1 MKNKEK
7 FRAYLDHYNAEITIG
22 FYTADDGS
30 NFHVY
35 RESTADGY
43 EVYIAKYT
51 KDDHVNVIDDLH
63 YYNHDLTEVIV
74 EKVKDGEKIHV
85 DEDIWNDLCMEEVF
99 WELYDNEHEDWNSM
113 SESDLNG
120 KSIVVT
126 GVFENHSRVE
136 LKKIIE
142 SHGGKPSSSVS
153 KNTAFILSGSKMGPN
168 KKVKAEEL
176 NIRIFSEEEFIK
188 KYGG

>member
-1 MKNKEK
+1 MV
-7 FRAYLDHYNAEITIG
+7 DT
-22 FYTADDGS
+22 
-30 NFHVY
+30 
-35 RESTADGY
+35 
-43 EVYIAKYT
+43 
-51 KDDHVNVIDDLH
+51 DL
-63 YYNHDLTEVIV
+63 
-74 EKVKDGEKIHV
+74 K
-85 DEDIWNDLCMEEVF
+85 
-99 WELYDNEHEDWNSM
+99 
-113 SESDLNG
+113 G

-153 KNTAFILSGSKMGPN
+153 KNTAFILAGSKMGPK